1 MKLSLI
7 NLSLVVALMGGAA
20 IAATS
25 TKSISD
31 SRQSNIITN
40 NDFQNTKTTI
50 KNTSG
55 EAEIG
60 LAKHL
65 QKLQVKMYGAF
76 WCPYCTK
83 QKELFGK
90 QAFTNIQYIECD
102 PRGTNARPDLCRK
115 AGVRA
120 FPTWEIKGKK
130 YEGMLTLQQLAAISD
145 YRGQRNFKN

>member
-7 NLSLVVALMGGAA
+7 NLSLIVGLIGGAA
-20 IAATS
+20 VASTQ

-31 SRQSNIITN
+31 SQPSNIATTN
-40 NDFQNTKTTI
+40 NFQNTKTAI

-55 EAEIG
+55 ASEIG

-65 QKLQVKMYGAF
+65 QKLKVKMYGAF

-120 FPTWEIKGKK
+120 FPTWEIQGKK
-130 YEGMLTLQQLAAISD
+130 YQGMLTLQQLAAISD